1 MTANNMKLLGISRA
15 FCIVLMMLAMTQSAL
30 AADLMFGPLQFRA
43 TVGSMP
49 SSAAYIEISNHGTNP
64 DRLVGVESDLARKT
78 ELHSMT
84 MTDGVMIMRAVD
96 GGIDIPAGARIQLA
110 PGGYHVM
117 LIGLKAPLN
126 IDQKYDITLVFQ
138 SAGKITISGLAKR
151 PSDLKKAAPHDMK
164 MPKTH

>member
-1 MTANNMKLLGISRA
+1 MKFWALQRVISVLL
-15 FCIVLMMLAMTQSAL
+15 LTLAMSQPAP
-30 AADLMFGPLQFRA
+30 AADLLFGPLQLRA

-49 SSAAYIEISNHGTNP
+49 SSAAYIEISNHGAKS
-64 DRLVGVESDLARKT
+64 DRLIAVESDLARKT

-84 MTDGVMIMRAVD
+84 MTDGVMNMRAVD

-117 LIGLKAPLN
+117 LIGLNSPLN
-126 IDQKYDITLVFQ
+126 IDQTYAITLVFQ
-138 SAGKITISGLAKR
+138 SAGKITVSGLAKR
-151 PSDLKKAAPHDMK
+151 PADLKKAAPHHST